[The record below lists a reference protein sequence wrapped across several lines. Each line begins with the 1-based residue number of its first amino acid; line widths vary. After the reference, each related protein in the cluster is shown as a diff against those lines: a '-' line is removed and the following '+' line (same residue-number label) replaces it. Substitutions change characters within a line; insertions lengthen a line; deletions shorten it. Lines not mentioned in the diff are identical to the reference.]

1 MMPDKAERS
10 HGWLL
15 LLYLFIAAPQPLF
28 ALIESLESA
37 VGQEQITIEVEGI
50 AFKEIGLAFP
60 KTSWMQSFPSTSSK
74 RLVQIGLNED
84 LW

>member
-60 KTSWMQSFPSTSSK
+60 KTEAGCRASHRHRPKDSC
-74 RLVQIGLNED
+74 R
-84 LW
+84 